1 MNTFETTIDLFCHSS
16 DREAQ
21 ICAEKSAAVS
31 GGMVLD
37 IGGGDIKSKDLV
49 FYGLIPRLLAAAR
62 FPSVYSE
69 GLAVFQLRPTLPC
82 SLYTTWNNILSSQ
95 NRLGFLVVSGQG
107 TASAVSVIEPTEVE
121 DEEHLLVSL
130 IFDRILQSLPQR
142 HLGSSYCLR
151 CGKVIPPERI
161 RVVPGAKKCVFCQ
174 SREERR

>member
-1 MNTFETTIDLFCHSS
+1 MNTFETTINLFCHSS

-121 DEEHLLVSL
+121 DEEHLLVRL
-130 IFDRILQSLPQR
+130 IFDRFSVSTAG
-142 HLGSSYCLR
+142 HLGSSYCTR

-161 RVVPGAKKCVFCQ
+161 QVNPWGQKNAFFVSQEK
-174 SREERR
+174 ERR